1 MKERQLG
8 MRFMGSFKSPYY
20 DETWCQIDMFF
31 LTPSCRGNGIGKQM
45 FDLVEET
52 AKNNGCKRLITSYN
66 LKESLE
72 MFYEKLGFNATHVAV
87 AKEI

>member
-1 MKERQLG
+1 
-8 MRFMGSFKSPYY
+8 
-20 DETWCQIDMFF
+20 
-31 LTPSCRGNGIGKQM
+31 
-45 FDLVEET
+45 
-52 AKNNGCKRLITSYN
+52 